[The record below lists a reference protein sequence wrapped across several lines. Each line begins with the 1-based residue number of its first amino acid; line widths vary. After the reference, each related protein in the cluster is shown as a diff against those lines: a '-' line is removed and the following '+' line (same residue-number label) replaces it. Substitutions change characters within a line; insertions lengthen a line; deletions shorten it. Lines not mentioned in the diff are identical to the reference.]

1 MAEVEV
7 EEEEMMI
14 ENPLNTTELIPA
26 EIQQKQSLPR
36 MQIDLLIIDD

>member
-7 EEEEMMI
+7 EEEETMI
-14 ENPLNTTELIPA
+14 EKPPNTTELIPA
-26 EIQQKQSLPR
+26 GIQQKQSLPR